1 MLFKIVD
8 FMENH
13 PHIISAIVSIITIV
27 ILEIIF

>member
-8 FMENH
+8 FIEEH
-13 PHIISAIVSIITIV
+13 PHITSAIVSIITIV